1 MNKDY
6 EELDAG
12 SVAVI
17 NETEKSEPELNTV
30 QAAPSTSIK
39 VKGGRVYAFFK
50 RAFDIVFSLISLIVL
65 SPLFLIIAILIKCT
79 SRGKVFYVS
88 KRVGKNGKIFKFYKF
103 RSMRDGAEQELD
115 TLLNQNM
122 NQGITFKMKDDPRIT
137 KIGKFLRKSSID
149 ELPQLIN
156 ILKGD
161 MSLVGPR
168 PGTLREYELY
178 SDYDKQRLLVPQGL
192 TGEWQVRGR
201 SKIPFKQMVELDL
214 NYIAHKRSFWYD
226 IKLIFMTFGA
236 VLRQDG
242 AE

>member
-1 MNKDY
+1 MIENKDLNNGAIVVATKT
-6 EELDAG
+6 EEPE
-12 SVAVI
+12 I
-17 NETEKSEPELNTV
+17 ELNTSET
-30 QAAPSTSIK
+30 ASFTSDIK
-39 VKGGRVYAFFK
+39 VKGGRAYAFFK
-50 RAFDIVFSLISLIVL
+50 RVFDFLFSLFALIAL
-65 SPLFLIIAILIKCT
+65 SPLFLVIAILIKC
-79 SRGKVFYVS
+79 SSSGKVFYVS
-88 KRVGKNGKIFKFYKF
+88 ERVGKNGKIFKFYKF
-103 RSMRDGAEQELD
+103 RSMRNGAEQELD
-115 TLLNQNM
+115 SLLAQNM
-122 NQGITFKMKDDPRIT
+122 NQGITFKMKNDPRVT
-137 KIGKFLRKSSID
+137 KVGKFLRRSSLD

-168 PGTLREYELY
+168 PGTLREYQLY

-214 NYIAHKRSFWYD
+214 DYITNKRSFWYD
-226 IKLIFMTFGA
+226 VKLIFMTFGA